1 MPRSRIAIVAL
12 LVAVTLIADQWT
24 KAMARAVLAVSAP
37 REFLGGLVTLLYAEN
52 SGAFLSLGARLPE
65 FARTMVFTGLV
76 VIALVIAAWVLLAGR
91 VSQRGDSYALALLI
105 GGGIGNV
112 IDRIARQ
119 GRVTDFIYLSAGP
132 LHTGVFNVADMAITG
147 AVLWL
152 ALTSARASRPP
163 GPPPAGADPAVH
175 RPTQPATD
183 PATDLPS
190 APGS

>member
-1 MPRSRIAIVAL
+1 
-12 LVAVTLIADQWT
+12 
-24 KAMARAVLAVSAP
+24 VLAVSAP

-76 VIALVIAAWVLLAGR
+76 VLALAVAAWVLLAGR
-91 VSQRGDSYALALLI
+91 VSQRGDAYALALLI

-112 IDRIARQ
+112 IDRIARH

-163 GPPPAGADPAVH
+163 APPPAAADPAA
-175 RPTQPATD
+175 PPPA
-183 PATDLPS
+183 DLPS